1 LQREQKVR
9 VGIVGAG
16 FAASSHIDALRRI
29 SEVEVAGIAGSR
41 PERGQQ
47 AAERLGIDRAF
58 PDWRVMVQDDA
69 IDAVHDCT
77 PNHLHAEIN
86 SAALAAGK
94 HVLSE
99 KPLAMDS
106 AQSGRLVEE
115 AVAANVVS
123 GVCFNYRHF
132 PLVRHLREVLAGAEF
147 GPVHLVHG
155 AYLQDWL
162 LLPSDWNW
170 RLEAEKG
177 GASRAMADI
186 GSHWLDLAQHV
197 TGDRVT
203 EVLAEL
209 ATVHGE
215 RMRPVGEVET
225 FARGGGEGRTPVAVQ
240 SEDAG
245 SVLLRFATGARGTL
259 TVSQVSAG
267 WKNHLVIEV
276 DAAQAAFVWDQEDP
290 NRLRIGQRNEANRE
304 LPRDPGLVSPGAAA
318 LTHYPGGHQE
328 GWPDA
333 LRNLFG
339 EFYQAVRAHR
349 EGREVGPT
357 FASFAEAHGI
367 IRVVE
372 AVVASY
378 RSGQWTKVET

>member
-1 LQREQKVR
+1 

-16 FAASSHIDALRRI
+16 FAASSHIDALRRLPD
-29 SEVEVAGIAGSR
+29 VEVAGIAGSR
-41 PERGQQ
+41 PERSEQ
-47 AAERLGIDRAF
+47 AADRFGIDRAF
-58 PDWRVMVQDDA
+58 PDWRALVQYDA

-77 PNHLHAEIN
+77 PNHLHSEIN
-86 SAALAAGK
+86 SASLAAGK

-106 AQSGRLVEE
+106 GESGRLVEE
-115 AVAANVVS
+115 AAAADVVS

-132 PLVRHLREVLAGAEF
+132 PLVRHLRDVLAGAEF

-162 LLPSDWNW
+162 LLPTDWNW
-170 RLEAEKG
+170 RLEVEKG
-177 GASRAMADI
+177 GTSRAMADI
-186 GSHWLDLAQHV
+186 GSHWVDLAQHV

-209 ATVHGE
+209 ATVHPE
-215 RMRPVGEVET
+215 RMRPAGEVET
-225 FARGGGEGRTPVAVQ
+225 FAREGGEDRTPVPVH

-245 SVLLRFATGARGTL
+245 AALLRFASGARGTL

-267 WKNHLVIEV
+267 WKNRLVIEL

-290 NRLRIGQRNEANRE
+290 NRLRIGRRNEANQE
-304 LPRDPGLVSPGAAA
+304 LPRDPGLVSPGAAS

-333 LRNLFG
+333 LRNLFV

-349 EGREVGPT
+349 EGREVAPT
-357 FASFAEAHGI
+357 FASFAEAHQI

-372 AVVASY
+372 AVVASH